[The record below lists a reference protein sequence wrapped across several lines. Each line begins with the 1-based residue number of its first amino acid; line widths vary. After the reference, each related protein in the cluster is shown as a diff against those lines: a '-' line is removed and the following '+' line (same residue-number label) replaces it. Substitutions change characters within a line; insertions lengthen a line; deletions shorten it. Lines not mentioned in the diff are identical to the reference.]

1 MRARLLCSE
10 PGDSSGEGS
19 VCGGSFLSAGLD
31 DNNGQ
36 EGVAIAPVFALVL
49 LGCATGKG
57 QRAATTHGTQQR
69 QEEMRRC
76 QPKQQ

>member
-36 EGVAIAPVFALVL
+36 EGVAIAPVVL
-49 LGCATGKG
+49 YL
-57 QRAATTHGTQQR
+57 
-69 QEEMRRC
+69 
-76 QPKQQ
+76 